1 MPVVLDSKLRDG
13 SLREAASNLG
23 IPVLVYEGGEA
34 LRFDAL
40 AVKWARAGSGELWN
54 P

>member
-1 MPVVLDSKLRDG
+1 MPVVLDSKLRNG

-23 IPVLVYEGGEA
+23 IPALVYEGGEA

-40 AVKWARAGSGELWN
+40 AARMGAAGSGELWN

>member
-1 MPVVLDSKLRDG
+1 MPVVLDSKLRNG

-40 AVKWARAGSGELWN
+40 AARMGAAGSGELWN